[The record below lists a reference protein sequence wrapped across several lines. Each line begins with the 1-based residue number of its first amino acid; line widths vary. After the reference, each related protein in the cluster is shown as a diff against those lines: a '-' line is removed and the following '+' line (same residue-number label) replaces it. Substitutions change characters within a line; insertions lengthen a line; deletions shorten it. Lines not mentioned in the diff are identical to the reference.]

1 MGRVTG
7 KVALLTGAGLAGGIG
22 AASAR
27 ALVAEGAQVVI
38 SDVVD
43 DQGKAL
49 ADELGENARYVHLD
63 VTSEDDWAAAVETT
77 LTEFGTLNVLFNNA
91 GIANGGQLQRFKMD
105 KWEQIIG
112 VNLTGPFLGMK
123 AVADPMIAAG
133 GGSIINT
140 SSIEGL
146 RGTPWAHGYVASK
159 WGLRGLTKSV
169 AMELA
174 PHNIRVNSLH
184 PGLIRTPITEGIPD
198 DMVPIPLGRPGQPE
212 DVASFVVF
220 LASDESSFATGSEFV
235 MDGGTVNQIPHK

>member
-1 MGRVTG
+1 MGRVEG
-7 KVALLTGAGLAGGIG
+7 KVALITGGARGIG

-27 ALVAEGAQVVI
+27 ALVAEGAKVVLG
-38 SDVVD
+38 DVLD
-43 DQGKAL
+43 DEGKAL
-49 ADELGENARYVHLD
+49 AEELGDAARYLLLD
-63 VTSEDDWAAAVETT
+63 VTSEADWAAAVEFT
-77 LTEFGTLNVLFNNA
+77 LAEFGKLDVLFNNA

-105 KWEQIIG
+105 KWQQIID

-123 AVADPMIAAG
+123 ASADAMIAAG

-184 PGLIRTPITEGIPD
+184 PGLIKTPITEDIPD
-198 DMVPIPLGRPGQPE
+198 DMIPIPLGRPGQPE
-212 DVASFVVF
+212 EVASFVVF